1 MPRYKL
7 KKEHYLQDNKA
18 AVEPQLHPQGTEID
32 WNGTP
37 SLHMEPIDA
46 EAKERTKAR
55 MADFGETKKNAMAR
69 RSSVQTGW
77 SRTFEQNM
85 ERIITREPAG
95 EDASAQAK
103 AGNKAPKTSR
113 KAA

>member
-18 AVEPQLHPQGTEID
+18 KVEPQLHEKGAEID
-32 WNGTP
+32 WSGTP
-37 SLHMEPIDA
+37 SLHMEPLDA

-55 MADFGETKKNAMAR
+55 MADFGETKKNAMQR
-69 RSSVQTGW
+69 RSSVNVGW

-85 ERIITREPAG
+85 ERIITRPEAG
-95 EDASAQAK
+95 DDAPAQAK
-103 AGNKAPKTSR
+103 AGNKAPTKR

>member
-1 MPRYKL
+1 MPKYKL
-7 KKEHYLQDNKA
+7 RKEHFLQDNKGGK
-18 AVEPQLHPQGTEID
+18 EPQLHEKGEVVD

-69 RSSVQTGW
+69 RSSVNVGW
-77 SRTFEQNM
+77 SRTFEANM
-85 ERIITREPAG
+85 ERIITREPVG
-95 EDASAQAK
+95 DDASAQAK
-103 AGNKAPKTSR
+103 AGNKAPKR

>member
-7 KKEHYLQDNKA
+7 NKDHYLQDNKA
-18 AVEPQLHPQGTEID
+18 KIEPQLHEKGAEID
-32 WNGTP
+32 WAGTP
-37 SLHMEPIDA
+37 SLHMVPLDA
-46 EAKERTKAR
+46 EAKDRHKAR
-55 MADFGETKKNAMAR
+55 MADFGETKKNAMQR

-85 ERIITREPAG
+85 ERIITREPASDG
-95 EDASAQAK
+95 ASAQAA
-103 AGNKAPKTSR
+103 AGNKAKPGR

>member
-18 AVEPQLHPQGTEID
+18 GIEPQLHEKGAEID
-32 WNGTP
+32 WKGTP
-37 SLHMEPIDA
+37 SLHMEPLDA
-46 EAKERTKAR
+46 EARERHKAR

-85 ERIITREPAG
+85 ERIITREPTG
-95 EDASAQAK
+95 DDASAHAK
-103 AGNKAPKTSR
+103 AGNKAKASR
-113 KAA
+113 RAA

>member
-1 MPRYKL
+1 MPRYRL

-18 AVEPQLHPQGTEID
+18 GLEPQLHAKGAEID
-32 WNGTP
+32 WKGQP
-37 SLHMEPIDA
+37 SLHMEPLDA
-46 EAKERTKAR
+46 EARDAHKAR
-55 MADFGETKKNAMAR
+55 MADFGETKKNAMQR
-69 RSSVQTGW
+69 RNSVNVGW

-85 ERIITREPAG
+85 ERIITRPETS

-103 AGNKAPKTSR
+103 AGNKAKHSR

>member
-1 MPRYKL
+1 MPRYRL

-18 AVEPQLHPQGTEID
+18 RIEPQLHEKGAEID

-37 SLHMEPIDA
+37 SLHMEPLDA
-46 EAKERTKAR
+46 DARERHKAR

-77 SRTFEQNM
+77 SRSFEQNM

-95 EDASAQAK
+95 DDASAQAK
-103 AGNKAPKTSR
+103 AGNKAKASR
-113 KAA
+113 RAA

>member
-1 MPRYKL
+1 MPRYRL
-7 KKEHYLQDNKA
+7 NKEHYLQDNKA
-18 AVEPQLHPQGTEID
+18 KVEPQLHEKGAEIE
-32 WNGTP
+32 WAGTP
-37 SLHMEPIDA
+37 SLHMVPLDA
-46 EAKERTKAR
+46 DAKDRHKAR

-69 RSSVQTGW
+69 RSSVNVGW

-103 AGNKAPKTSR
+103 AGNKAKSSR

>member
-1 MPRYKL
+1 MPKYKL

-18 AVEPQLHPQGTEID
+18 GVEPQLHEKGAVVD
-32 WNGTP
+32 WAGQP

-46 EAKERTKAR
+46 EAKDRHKQR
-55 MADFGETKKNAMAR
+55 MADFGETKKNAMQR
-69 RSSVQTGW
+69 RSSVSTGW

-103 AGNKAPKTSR
+103 AGSKAPSKR

>member
-1 MPRYKL
+1 MPRYRL

-18 AVEPQLHPQGTEID
+18 KLEPQLHEKGAEID
-32 WNGTP
+32 WHGTP
-37 SLHMEPIDA
+37 SLHMEPLDA
-46 EAKERTKAR
+46 EAKDAHKAR

-77 SRTFEQNM
+77 TRSFEQNM
-85 ERIITREPAG
+85 ERIITRPDAG
-95 EDASAQAK
+95 DDAPAQAK
-103 AGNKAPKTSR
+103 AGNKAPARR